1 MFFSRFSS
9 CAFPSVLQGT
19 RTRNDTERQ
28 GLEGV
33 RSEGWVVKRAG
44 DIWHVFHPDLNPES
58 PHLHRMR
65 NITTAKAV
73 LACILQRNGMVLAKS
88 VTNYLVNKYSDSCE
102 NKGLLK
108 KTANIRTPNLEE
120 DRHFSCHNSNPSWP
134 AKLIYVSQSGA
145 LQPNAPES
153 LHQYG
158 KPAHIINANSVHGQ
172 VSSVLNTAKSATTIL
187 CNSFTG

>member
-1 MFFSRFSS
+1 MCLSKRFARNMYQEPYWKARAGRSTLSRLSCKKSWWYLACFSS
-9 CAFPSVLQGT
+9 
-19 RTRNDTERQ
+19 
-28 GLEGV
+28 
-33 RSEGWVVKRAG
+33 RSEPR
-44 DIWHVFHPDLNPES
+44 ES
-58 PHLHRMR
+58 SPPQNEKYHNSKGCLSLHSP
-65 NITTAKAV
+65 KK
-73 LACILQRNGMVLAKS
+73 CMVLAKS

-108 KTANIRTPNLEE
+108 KTANIGTPNLEE
-120 DRHFSCHNSNPSWP
+120 DRHFSCRNSNPSWP
-134 AKLIYVSQSGA
+134 AKLIYVGQPGA

-187 CNSFTG
+187 CNSFPG

>member
-19 RTRNDTERQ
+19 CTRNHTERQ

-33 RSEGWVVKRAG
+33 RSHGWVVKRAG
-44 DIWHVFHPDLNPES
+44 DIWHVLHPDLNPES
-58 PHLHRMR
+58 SPPQNEKYHNSKGCLSLHSP
-65 NITTAKAV
+65 KK
-73 LACILQRNGMVLAKS
+73 CMVLAKS
-88 VTNYLVNKYSDSCE
+88 VTNYLINKYSDFCE

-108 KTANIRTPNLEE
+108 KTANIGTPNLEE
-120 DRHFSCHNSNPSWP
+120 DRHFSCRNSNPSWP
-134 AKLIYVSQSGA
+134 AKLIYVGQPGG